1 MDVAAK
7 NLPEKDKIKVF
18 KKCMKAK
25 INHLFPLI
33 NLNGNLE
40 HIWKEISRTIFC
52 NILFK
57 YTLIKESLWEY
68 LITTL

>member
-25 INHLFPLI
+25 INHLLPLK
-33 NLNGNLE
+33 NVNDNLE

-57 YTLIKESLWEY
+57 YTLIKERLWEY

>member
-1 MDVAAK
+1 M
-7 NLPEKDKIKVF
+7 KV
-18 KKCMKAK
+18 K
-25 INHLFPLI
+25 INHLIPLI

-40 HIWKEISRTIFC
+40 HFWKEISKTIFC

>member
-25 INHLFPLI
+25 IIHLLPLI
-33 NLNGNLE
+33 NLNSNCE
-40 HIWKEISRTIFC
+40 YIWKEISRIIFC